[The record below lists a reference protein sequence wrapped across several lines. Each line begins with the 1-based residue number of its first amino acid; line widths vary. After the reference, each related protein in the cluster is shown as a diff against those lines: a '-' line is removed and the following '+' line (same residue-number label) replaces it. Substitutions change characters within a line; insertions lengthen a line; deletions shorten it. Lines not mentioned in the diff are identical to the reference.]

1 MLTSLLKSLSDFLVK
16 EDTVAPCDLIVV
28 LAGVM
33 DRKFYGL
40 ELFHQGIAPRLVLSI
55 GRSEV
60 RQTAALLSDGPE
72 LINLR
77 DRTPPEERHFWADFE
92 DQKTKISLARL
103 ERIGTFEEL
112 KGIAAHLASQP
123 PASIALVSTSIHLR
137 RIRFCC
143 SRIPFFAERKVSLW
157 AVPEEKSSYK
167 RNAWWKR
174 RADCRYMISE
184 YLKLAGY
191 RLRYDQ

>member
-1 MLTSLLKSLSDFLVK
+1 MLKSLSDFLVT
-16 EDTVAPCDLIVV
+16 EGTVAPCDLIFV

-40 ELFHQGIAPRLVLSI
+40 ELFRQGLAPRLILSV

-60 RQTAALLSDGPE
+60 RQTAAILIDGPE

-77 DRTPPEERHFWADFE
+77 DRTPPEERHFWVDFE
-92 DQKTKISLARL
+92 GQKTTISLAQL

-112 KGIAAHLASQP
+112 KGIAAYLASQP
-123 PASIALVSTSIHLR
+123 PASVALVSTSIHLR

-143 SRIPFFAERKVSLW
+143 SRIPFFAERKVPLW
-157 AVPEEKSSYK
+157 AVPEEQSSYK

-174 RADCRYMISE
+174 RADGLYMISE
-184 YLKLAGY
+184 YLKLVGY
-191 RLRYDQ
+191 RLRYGQ

>member
-1 MLTSLLKSLSDFLVK
+1 MLKSLSDFLVA
-16 EDTVAPCDLIVV
+16 EDSVAPCDLIFV

-40 ELFHQGIAPRLVLSI
+40 ELFRQGMAPRLILSV

-60 RQTAALLSDGPE
+60 RQTAAILTDGPE

-77 DRTPPEERHFWADFE
+77 DRTPPEERHFWVDFE
-92 DQKTKISLARL
+92 GPKITISLARL

-112 KGIAAHLASQP
+112 KGIAGYLASQP

-184 YLKLAGY
+184 YLKLVGY
-191 RLRYDQ
+191 LLRYGQ

>member
-1 MLTSLLKSLSDFLVK
+1 MLKSLSDFLVT
-16 EDTVAPCDLIVV
+16 EGTVAPCDLIFV

-40 ELFHQGIAPRLVLSI
+40 ELFRQGLAPRLILSV

-60 RQTAALLSDGPE
+60 RQTAAILIDGPE

-77 DRTPPEERHFWADFE
+77 DRTPPEERHFWVDFE
-92 DQKTKISLARL
+92 GQKTTISLARL

-112 KGIAAHLASQP
+112 KGIAAYLASQP
-123 PASIALVSTSIHLR
+123 PASVALVSTSIHLR

-143 SRIPFFAERKVSLW
+143 SRIPFFAERKVPLW
-157 AVPEEKSSYK
+157 AVPEEQSSYK

-174 RADCRYMISE
+174 RADGLYMISE
-184 YLKLAGY
+184 YLKLVGY
-191 RLRYDQ
+191 RLRYGQ